1 MLSRDM
7 DLFLLLRLSMGI
19 SLFKQIVS
27 YYSRNKAQIESC
39 VTFPAIWFFMKSTE
53 FTAGIF
59 LVVT

>member
-1 MLSRDM
+1 
-7 DLFLLLRLSMGI
+7 MGI

-39 VTFPAIWFFMKSTE
+39 VTFPAIWFFMKSTR
-53 FTAGIF
+53 FTAEGIF